1 MRESLLYN
9 KLLDQSSF
17 TEVKS
22 LKQFL
27 KEREGQTFDTL
38 HRFAEDSYVTHN
50 DPLGPT
56 FGPSKFPYEI
66 TDHYLLISI

>member
-1 MRESLLYN
+1 M
-9 KLLDQSSF
+9 
-17 TEVKS
+17 KS
-22 LKQFL
+22 LEQFL

-56 FGPSKFPYEI
+56 FGPPEFPYEI
-66 TDHYLLISI
+66 IDHFLLISS